1 MNKNLDKIIKS
12 LHDCNVDKIE
22 IKQVSF
28 SKDCPVDYPKD
39 CFEIEIRIV
48 KVEHEKLENHV
59 IFHFSAI
66 EEFFIKKTAVWEWLI
81 FESNLVF
88 KDGLYIFT
96 IDDYIRIICSE
107 IECITGESKNAFL
120 QSIGKG

>member
-1 MNKNLDKIIKS
+1 MKKDLETIIES

-28 SKDCPVDYPKD
+28 SKDCSVDYPKD

-48 KVEHEKLENHV
+48 KPEHDRLKNYI

-66 EEFFIKKTAVWEWLI
+66 EEFFIKKTDSWEWLI
-81 FESNLVF
+81 FENNLIF
-88 KDGLYIFT
+88 KEGLYIFT
-96 IDDYIRIICSE
+96 IDDYIKIICSE
-107 IECITGESKNAFL
+107 IEYSASEIENNE
-120 QSIGKG
+120 